1 MTTTPN
7 KIETFGAWRCLWYV
21 YQRLLEIQLA
31 NGYNTQPTVTMN
43 FEEYRN
49 ASTDAALLIE
59 CESHG
64 AGEQGIGG
72 GGGGP
77 ATQPLVNLVIMGS
90 VRFGTDLPRRAA
102 MALEQDARTA
112 IATAVSEMRTTIG
125 RGYSLRWNDCTHD
138 AGLLT
143 PEREAAFRL
152 SCSFTYPQA
161 STW

>member
-1 MTTTPN
+1 MPN
-7 KIETFGAWRCLWYV
+7 RVEVFMAWRCLWWV
-21 YQRLLEIQLA
+21 YQRLSEIQLA

-43 FEEYRN
+43 YEEYRN
-49 ASTDAALLIE
+49 ASTDAALLVE
-59 CESHG
+59 CEGHG
-64 AGEQGIGG
+64 SGEQGIGG

-77 ATQPLVNLVIMGS
+77 ASLPMVNIVILGS

-112 IATAVSEMRTTIG
+112 VATTVADMRETIG
-125 RGYSLRWNDCTHD
+125 RGFSLRWNDCTHD
-138 AGLLT
+138 AGVLT

-152 SCSFTYPQA
+152 SCSFTYRQG